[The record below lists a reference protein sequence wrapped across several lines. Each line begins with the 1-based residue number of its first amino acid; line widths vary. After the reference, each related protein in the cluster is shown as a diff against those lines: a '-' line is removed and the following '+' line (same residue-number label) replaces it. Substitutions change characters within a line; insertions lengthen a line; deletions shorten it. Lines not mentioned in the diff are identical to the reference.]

1 MCIIINFW
9 HMKIQT
15 PFCAHILLDL
25 IWFSSCN
32 GYTSGLCT
40 CVTKIVASSGNVYLV
55 SSQMRYIHFSDY
67 WQKILI
73 WDLGPEEHR
82 RYLVLNTL
90 YHYFCLHVSVIP
102 LDVELIKVKFM
113 IQVKQHLFFK
123 NINWDTLARQKVR
136 LPDP

>member
-1 MCIIINFW
+1 
-9 HMKIQT
+9 MKRQT
-15 PFCAHILLDL
+15 PLCGNILLDL

-32 GYTSGLCT
+32 GHTSGLRT
-40 CVTKIVASSGNVYLV
+40 YVTKIDASSDNVYLV
-55 SSQMRYIHFSDY
+55 SSQMWYIHFSDY

-73 WDLGPEEHR
+73 WDLEPEEHR

-90 YHYFCLHVSVIP
+90 YHYFYLYVSMIP